1 MHGRT
6 DERSL
11 GQEAVVSKSIIK
23 LEMAPLV
30 LALPILGKHTVGQ
43 NGAEV
48 VKKYTDRNINI
59 YVYI

>member
-1 MHGRT
+1 
-6 DERSL
+6 
-11 GQEAVVSKSIIK
+11 VVSKSIIK